1 MNMINAKKVRSYFPS
16 VIKTAALCFYA
27 VSGCVMAIA
36 CGVKARPL
44 PPLEPAEI
52 GRGVPTYKRAAEQ
65 AKPAV
70 VPDSISVKPSASP
83 TLAPDRRGQ

>member
-1 MNMINAKKVRSYFPS
+1 MKLISERKVKSMAS
-16 VIKTAALCFYA
+16 VGACVL
-27 VSGCVMAIA
+27 GCLIFSA
-36 CGVKARPL
+36 CGVKAKPL

-70 VPDSISVKPSASP
+70 VPDSMSVKPSP
-83 TLAPDRRGQ
+83 TPDRRGQ

>member
-1 MNMINAKKVRSYFPS
+1 MNRRTCHIFTT
-16 VIKTAALCFYA
+16 VILSATAA
-27 VSGCVMAIA
+27 VTVG
-36 CGVKARPL
+36 CGVKGKPL

-70 VPDSISVKPSASP
+70 VPDSNGAKPSP
-83 TLAPDRRGQ
+83 TPSRGQ